1 MAYVRNCFVVGSLGA
16 ALSLAAPA
24 RTQTQGEAAPTF
36 ERDSS
41 WPKPL
46 PNNWVIGI
54 VWGVD
59 VGPNDHDEA
68 YVANGYLNR
77 RVAVYDATTGELQA
91 ALGTVWRAAR
101 RRFRAAPAGCLEWT
115 WAERHLSPFCAR
127 RECGE

>member
-36 ERDSS
+36 EHGSS

-68 YVANGYLNR
+68 YVATDTSTDGSPCMTPPRASTSGTGDGLASRQTTILSRTR
-77 RVAVYDATTGELQA
+77 RMPGVD
-91 ALGTVWRAAR
+91 LGRT
-101 RRFRAAPAGCLEWT
+101 APFPVLRTA
-115 WAERHLSPFCAR
+115 
-127 RECGE
+127 